1 MRFNSYKFLGLLFI
15 LCVCNITIWA
25 QESSEN
31 ATLDSLGIKIS
42 KFGTEVRGKTAFTAA
57 IGTAVLN
64 GDRTD
69 PQFDLYFSAGF
80 KQFIGSHVNLSLTY
94 HKFNIVYKDT
104 FNEGFMSFDFNV
116 ETLLNPYQTFTPFFY
131 AGAGLHAS
139 NYFEQSSFKVQG
151 GFGFEVLVS
160 KSIGIKMF
168 TDYNHVFSD
177 EVDGVVFGA
186 ADDVY
191 WRIAGGLNLY
201 FGKPLVNKKA
211 SALPTVIDSSPIKD
225 DN

>member
-1 MRFNSYKFLGLLFI
+1 MRFICYKFLGLLCF
-15 LCVCNITIWA
+15 LSVFNSTIWA
-25 QESSEN
+25 QESIKNS
-31 ATLDSLGIKIS
+31 TLDSLGIKIS
-42 KFGTEVRGKTAFTAA
+42 KFGTDVRGKTAFTAA
-57 IGTAVLN
+57 VGTAVMN
-64 GDRTD
+64 GDRID
-69 PQFDLYFSAGF
+69 PQFDIYFSAGF
-80 KQFIGSHVNLSLTY
+80 KQFLGSHVNLSLTY

-116 ETLLNPYQTFTPFFY
+116 ETLLNPYQTFTSFFY

-139 NYFEQSSFKVQG
+139 NYFEIMNRKVQG

-160 KSIGIKMF
+160 KVIGIKMF
-168 TDYNHVFSD
+168 ADYNHVFSD
-177 EVDGVVFGA
+177 AVEGVIFGA

-191 WRIAGGLNLY
+191 WRIAGGINLY

-211 SALPTVIDSSPIKD
+211 SALPTVIDSNPIKD